1 MEKRMFTGHTK
12 LFLSISA
19 AIVVVAILL
28 SIFGFG
34 MNLGIDFTGGSL
46 LNYSVGESYDVKDV
60 EGILNAAGYT
70 QNQITKAAPSDASV
84 ALMNAAKE
92 DGTYVESG
100 NTVADD
106 GMYDLQVRLNLVDN
120 SEANAKSLTDALTEA
135 LGDPAEVVALNA
147 AAYASRAINTDFIGG
162 QMYTFA
168 LTEDFDMD
176 DVSAKVV
183 AALDASGVKLEDV
196 RIEKTTAE
204 ALAAAT
210 PEEEVAADATEAP
223 AEDAPEATEAPAE
236 DSAAVEATE
245 APAEDSAAVEATEA
259 PAEDAAAVEATEAP
273 AEDAAAVEATEA
285 PAEETADA
293 EGPEETA
300 EDTAD
305 AEGTEETAEDTA
317 DAEGTEETA
326 EGAEAVTAALADG
339 TGVTIQDA
347 DSGDMLCVLVKPN
360 DQTSLVRKAL
370 ESQMTEKYPNFKFVS
385 IEHVSATSGKDLIN
399 NAIKS
404 ILIVFVCLLI
414 YIGIRFSLFSG
425 LATLFALVHD
435 VLIMCAFM
443 VFFRGFFQVNSPF
456 IAAVLTIVG
465 YSINNTIVV
474 FDRIREVAKRPGADR
489 RSHQDIVEEAVG
501 KTLTRTINTSLTTL
515 FTLVALFVF
524 GVDSIREFAFPLIVG
539 MLAGTYSSVLLS
551 GQVWAFVM
559 DKRAAKKA

>member
-293 EGPEETA
+293 EG
-300 EDTAD
+300 
-305 AEGTEETAEDTA
+305 TEETAEDTA

>member
-1 MEKRMFTGHTK
+1 M
-12 LFLSISA
+12 
-19 AIVVVAILL
+19 
-28 SIFGFG
+28 
-34 MNLGIDFTGGSL
+34 
-46 LNYSVGESYDVKDV
+46 
-60 EGILNAAGYT
+60 
-70 QNQITKAAPSDASV
+70 
-84 ALMNAAKE
+84 
-92 DGTYVESG
+92 
-100 NTVADD
+100 
-106 GMYDLQVRLNLVDN
+106 
-120 SEANAKSLTDALTEA
+120 
-135 LGDPAEVVALNA
+135 
-147 AAYASRAINTDFIGG
+147 
-162 QMYTFA
+162 
-168 LTEDFDMD
+168 
-176 DVSAKVV
+176 
-183 AALDASGVKLEDV
+183 
-196 RIEKTTAE
+196 
-204 ALAAAT
+204 
-210 PEEEVAADATEAP
+210 
-223 AEDAPEATEAPAE
+223 
-236 DSAAVEATE
+236 
-245 APAEDSAAVEATEA
+245 
-259 PAEDAAAVEATEAP
+259 
-273 AEDAAAVEATEA
+273 
-285 PAEETADA
+285 
-293 EGPEETA
+293 
-300 EDTAD
+300 
-305 AEGTEETAEDTA
+305 
-317 DAEGTEETA
+317 
-326 EGAEAVTAALADG
+326 
-339 TGVTIQDA
+339 TIQDA

>member
-92 DGTYVESG
+92 DGTFVESG

-120 SEANAKSLTDALTEA
+120 SEANVKSLTDALTEA

-236 DSAAVEATE
+236 D
-245 APAEDSAAVEATEA
+245 
-259 PAEDAAAVEATEAP
+259 
-273 AEDAAAVEATEA
+273 AAAVEATEA

-293 EGPEETA
+293 ESTK
-300 EDTAD
+300 
-305 AEGTEETAEDTA
+305 ETAEDTA

-385 IEHVSATSGKDLIN
+385 IEHVSATSGRDLIN

-414 YIGIRFSLFSG
+414 YIGIRFNLFSG

>member
-245 APAEDSAAVEATEA
+245 APAEE
-259 PAEDAAAVEATEAP
+259 
-273 AEDAAAVEATEA
+273 
-285 PAEETADA
+285 
-293 EGPEETA
+293 
-300 EDTAD
+300 TAD

-385 IEHVSATSGKDLIN
+385 IEHVSATSGRDLIN

-414 YIGIRFSLFSG
+414 YIGIRFNLFSG

>member
-92 DGTYVESG
+92 DGTFVESG

-120 SEANAKSLTDALTEA
+120 SEANVKSLTDALTEA

-223 AEDAPEATEAPAE
+223 AEDAPEATEAPAK
-236 DSAAVEATE
+236 DAAAVEATE
-245 APAEDSAAVEATEA
+245 APTEDAAAVEATEA
-259 PAEDAAAVEATEAP
+259 PAEDAPEATEAP

-293 EGPEETA
+293 ES
-300 EDTAD
+300 
-305 AEGTEETAEDTA
+305 
-317 DAEGTEETA
+317 TEETA
-326 EGAEAVTAALADG
+326 EGAKAVTAALADG

-347 DSGDMLCVLVKPN
+347 DSGDMLCVLLKPN

>member
-70 QNQITKAAPSDASV
+70 QNQITKAAPSDASL

-92 DGTYVESG
+92 DGTFVESG

-120 SEANAKSLTDALTEA
+120 SEANVKSLTDALTEA

-223 AEDAPEATEAPAE
+223 AEDAPEATEAPAK
-236 DSAAVEATE
+236 DAAAVEATE
-245 APAEDSAAVEATEA
+245 APTEDAAAVEATEA
-259 PAEDAAAVEATEAP
+259 PAEDAPEATEAP

-293 EGPEETA
+293 ES
-300 EDTAD
+300 
-305 AEGTEETAEDTA
+305 
-317 DAEGTEETA
+317 TEETA

-347 DSGDMLCVLVKPN
+347 DSGDMLCVLLKPN

>member
-120 SEANAKSLTDALTEA
+120 SEANVKSLTDALTEA

-236 DSAAVEATE
+236 D
-245 APAEDSAAVEATEA
+245 
-259 PAEDAAAVEATEAP
+259 
-273 AEDAAAVEATEA
+273 AAAVEATEA

-293 EGPEETA
+293 ES
-300 EDTAD
+300 
-305 AEGTEETAEDTA
+305 
-317 DAEGTEETA
+317 TEETA

>member
-70 QNQITKAAPSDASV
+70 QNQITKAAPSDASL

-92 DGTYVESG
+92 DGTFVESG

-120 SEANAKSLTDALTEA
+120 SEANVKSLTDALTEA

-223 AEDAPEATEAPAE
+223 AEDAPEATEAPAK
-236 DSAAVEATE
+236 DAAAVEATE
-245 APAEDSAAVEATEA
+245 APTEDAAAVEATEA
-259 PAEDAAAVEATEAP
+259 PAEDAPEATEAP

-293 EGPEETA
+293 ES
-300 EDTAD
+300 
-305 AEGTEETAEDTA
+305 
-317 DAEGTEETA
+317 TEETA
-326 EGAEAVTAALADG
+326 EGAKAVTAALADG

-347 DSGDMLCVLVKPN
+347 DSGDMLCVLLKPN

>member
-223 AEDAPEATEAPAE
+223 AEDAPEATEAPAK
-236 DSAAVEATE
+236 DAAAVEATEAPTEDAAAVEATEAPAEDAPEATE

-259 PAEDAAAVEATEAP
+259 PAEE
-273 AEDAAAVEATEA
+273 
-285 PAEETADA
+285 
-293 EGPEETA
+293 
-300 EDTAD
+300 TAD

>member
-120 SEANAKSLTDALTEA
+120 SEANVKSLTDALTEA

-236 DSAAVEATE
+236 DAAAVEATEAPAEDSAAVEATE

-273 AEDAAAVEATEA
+273 AE
-285 PAEETADA
+285 ETADA
-293 EGPEETA
+293 ES
-300 EDTAD
+300 
-305 AEGTEETAEDTA
+305 
-317 DAEGTEETA
+317 TEETA

>member
-245 APAEDSAAVEATEA
+245 APAEE
-259 PAEDAAAVEATEAP
+259 
-273 AEDAAAVEATEA
+273 
-285 PAEETADA
+285 
-293 EGPEETA
+293 
-300 EDTAD
+300 TAD

>member
-245 APAEDSAAVEATEA
+245 APAEE
-259 PAEDAAAVEATEAP
+259 
-273 AEDAAAVEATEA
+273 
-285 PAEETADA
+285 
-293 EGPEETA
+293 
-300 EDTAD
+300 TAD

-559 DKRAAKKA
+559 DKRAAK

>member
-84 ALMNAAKE
+84 ALMNAARE
-92 DGTYVESG
+92 NGSYVESG
-100 NTVADD
+100 NTIADD

-120 SEANAKSLTDALTEA
+120 SEANVKSLTDALTEA
-135 LGDPAEVVALNA
+135 LGEPTEVVALNA

-168 LTEDFDMD
+168 LSEGFDMD
-176 DVSAKVV
+176 EISAKVV
-183 AALDASGVKLEDV
+183 AALDASGVKLEDA

-210 PEEEVAADATEAP
+210 PEEEAASDATESP
-223 AEDAPEATEAPAE
+223 AEDSADAEATEAPAE
-236 DSAAVEATE
+236 EEVVA
-245 APAEDSAAVEATEA
+245 
-259 PAEDAAAVEATEAP
+259 
-273 AEDAAAVEATEA
+273 EATEA

-293 EGPEETA
+293 EATEAPAEEA
-300 EDTAD
+300 AD
-305 AEGTEETAEDTA
+305 AEATEAPAEETEV
-317 DAEGTEETA
+317 
-326 EGAEAVTAALADG
+326 VTATLADG
-339 TGVTIQDA
+339 TGVVVQDA
-347 DSGDMLCVLVKPN
+347 DSGDTLCVLVKPN

-399 NAIKS
+399 NAVKS

-414 YIGIRFSLFSG
+414 YIGIRFNLFSG

-551 GQVWAFVM
+551 GQVWAYVM

>member
-92 DGTYVESG
+92 DGTFVESG

-120 SEANAKSLTDALTEA
+120 SETNVKSLTDALTEA

-210 PEEEVAADATEAP
+210 PEEEVAVDATEAP
-223 AEDAPEATEAPAE
+223 AEDAP
-236 DSAAVEATE
+236 
-245 APAEDSAAVEATEA
+245 EATEA

-285 PAEETADA
+285 PAEDAADA
-293 EGPEETA
+293 ES
-300 EDTAD
+300 
-305 AEGTEETAEDTA
+305 
-317 DAEGTEETA
+317 TEETA
-326 EGAEAVTAALADG
+326 EGSEAVTAALADG

-347 DSGDMLCVLVKPN
+347 DSGDMLCILVKPN

-385 IEHVSATSGKDLIN
+385 IEHVSATSGRDLIN

-414 YIGIRFSLFSG
+414 YIGIRFNLFSG

-489 RSHQDIVEEAVG
+489 RSHQDIVEEAVS